1 MYLITNFVLQNRN
14 WNMKNISLNLNQI
27 TATTQT
33 YKFVYIRYMS
43 SKVTDPV
50 EYIQAYVPKCIT
62 AFKIL

>member
-1 MYLITNFVLQNRN
+1 
-14 WNMKNISLNLNQI
+14 MKNISLNLNQI